1 MTFSTSGKAAKRYQA
16 VGVASGITDASPHRL
31 VEMLMEGALDK
42 IAIAKGCIERKDLG
56 GKSQHVNWAVSII
69 NGLRESLDYKAGGAI
84 AENLDG
90 LYEYMMRRLLEA
102 SVQNDTGILDEVSS
116 LLSEI
121 KSAWDAMPEDIK
133 QQPKVADA
141 SSVE

>member
-1 MTFSTSGKAAKRYQA
+1 MSYANSGKAAKRYQA

-31 VEMLMEGALDK
+31 VEMLMAGALDK
-42 IAIAKGCIERKDLG
+42 IAIAKGCIERKDQA
-56 GKSQHVNWAVSII
+56 GKSQHINWAVSIV
-69 NGLRESLDYKAGGAI
+69 NGLHESLDYKAGGAI

-102 SVQNDTGILDEVSS
+102 SIQDDTGILDEVSS
-116 LLSEI
+116 LLNEI

-133 QQPKVADA
+133 QLPKVTDA
-141 SSVE
+141 SVG